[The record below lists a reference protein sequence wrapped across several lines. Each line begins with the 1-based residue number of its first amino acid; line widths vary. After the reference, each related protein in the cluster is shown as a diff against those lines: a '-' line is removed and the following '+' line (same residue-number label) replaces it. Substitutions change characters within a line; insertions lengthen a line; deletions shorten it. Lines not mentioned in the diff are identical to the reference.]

1 MKAIS
6 NKLNIHE
13 SVDLAEFVEATKNY
27 SGADLQGFMYNAHLE
42 SIHETLESKKEDLLK
57 VGNSKKLH
65 VGETEENRVV
75 EFISSAEKVMTLG
88 EKNALTEK
96 VCYMNT
102 IVIFLL

>member
-13 SVDLAEFVEATKNY
+13 SVDLVEFVEATTDY

-57 VGNSKKLH
+57 VSNSKKLH
-65 VGETEENRVV
+65 VGETDEKEVV
-75 EFISSAEKVMTLG
+75 EFISSAEKVMTLA

-102 IVIFLL
+102 IFIFLL